1 MKVLY
6 CNSFE
11 VSSSKEAFCMVF
23 KFQKPDGSGE
33 VSIYVVM
40 SPQGCKTVLNLTAT
54 EMTAYETE
62 HGKVEAW
69 NAPKNTGN
77 PNGKNQSPIYT

>member
-1 MKVLY
+1 MPNVIY

-40 SPQGCKTVLNLTAT
+40 SPQGCKTVLNLTAA
-54 EMTAYETE
+54 EMTAYETAN
-62 HGKVEAW
+62 GKVEPW
-69 NAPKNTGN
+69 NAPKNPTTPNNKN
-77 PNGKNQSPIYT
+77 PLIS